1 MHLMET
7 LEEKPK
13 NIKQYSK
20 HIPNSEVL
28 NSFKNPKQL
37 QWLQVISGVEVKA
50 VPGS

>member
-7 LEEKPK
+7 LGEKPK

-20 HIPNSEVL
+20 PIPNSEVL

-37 QWLQVISGVEVKA
+37 QWLQAISGVEVKA
-50 VPGS
+50 TPGY